1 VKNPWLYIFARIFVF
16 GAPLA
21 LLLALG
27 FNPFYSVAIATAV
40 GLTAS
45 ILWLNRYREEFAKRL
60 YEKFNSKS
68 KAETAED
75 SDN

>member
-1 VKNPWLYIFARIFVF
+1 LYIFARIIVF

-40 GLTAS
+40 GLTVS
-45 ILWLNRYREEFAKRL
+45 IIWLNRYREEFAKRL
-60 YEKFNSKS
+60 YEKFNAKQ

-75 SDN
+75 SEN